1 MPRVS
6 KRKGVNVR
14 KVRDAKKILLTKV
27 EELHYRAAKA
37 NVITFESAFSSCPRL
52 KDYIKQD

>member
-6 KRKGVNVR
+6 KGKGVNVG
-14 KVRDAKKILLTKV
+14 KTRDAKKILLTKV

-37 NVITFESAFSSCPRL
+37 KVITFNSAFSICPRL

>member
-1 MPRVS
+1 MSRVN
-6 KRKGVNVR
+6 KGKGVNVG

-37 NVITFESAFSSCPRL
+37 NVITFDSAFSS
-52 KDYIKQD
+52 